1 MSLFFGTVAYGQG
14 SRLDRALDSYESICD
29 RCILLRERSLRGE
42 QIAPEELTSLL
53 EQVSQLRSTLQR
65 GSRNMSPAQ
74 KDRFERIRRRYT
86 VAFGGTGTPSDRP
99 TLKVARPEM
108 ELPKVEWRP
117 DLRLSS
123 GNGEILRSAQNDNS
137 SISLGSAQND
147 NSSISLGSAQNDDL
161 SCHPEGAKRP
171 KDLSAGLL
179 ILGGWRPETFS
190 YGGIINLTGNKWGL
204 YIKGRSNFKAMKA
217 DYSCSSDGT
226 ADGHIIWTSG
236 NECYTGMALGAGG
249 IFRISGPLSLY
260 AGSGYGSTRT
270 LWEDASGKW
279 AEVSDYSAKGPCAD
293 AGIIFNKGHFTAS
306 AGVST
311 VSLKTATVEFG
322 VGIRF

>member
-1 MSLFFGTVAYGQG
+1 M
-14 SRLDRALDSYESICD
+14 ALDSYETICD
-29 RCILLRERSLRGE
+29 RCILLRERSLQGE

-86 VAFGGTGTPSDRP
+86 VAFRGTGTLSDRP
-99 TLKVARPEM
+99 ALKVARPEM

-137 SISLGSAQND
+137 SISLGSPQND
-147 NSSISLGSAQNDDL
+147 NL
-161 SCHPEGAKRP
+161 SYHPEGAKRP

-179 ILGGWRPETFS
+179 ILGGWSPETFS
-190 YGGIINLTGNKWGL
+190 YGGMITLTGDKWGL

-217 DYSCSSDGT
+217 DYSCRSDGT

-236 NECYTGMALGAGG
+236 KECHIGMALGAGG
-249 IFRISGPLSLY
+249 TFRISGPISLY

>member
-1 MSLFFGTVAYGQG
+1 MQNKLSYILIAVSLFFGTVAYGQD

-86 VAFGGTGTPSDRP
+86 VAFGGTGTPSDRQA
-99 TLKVARPEM
+99 LKVARPEM

-123 GNGEILRSAQNDNS
+123 GTGEILRSAQNDNS
-137 SISLGSAQND
+137 SISLGSPQND
-147 NSSISLGSAQNDDL
+147 NL
-161 SCHPEGAKRP
+161 SYHPEVAKRP
-171 KDLSAGLL
+171 KDLSASLL
-179 ILGGWRPETFS
+179 ILGGWSPETFS
-190 YGGIINLTGNKWGL
+190 YGGMITLTGDKWGL

-217 DYSCSSDGT
+217 NYSCSSDGT

-236 NECYTGMALGAGG
+236 KECHTGMALGAGG
-249 IFRISGPLSLY
+249 IFSISGPISLY

-279 AEVSDYSAKGPCAD
+279 AEVADYSAQGLCAD
-293 AGIIFNKGHFTAS
+293 AGIIFNKGYFTAF

-322 VGIRF
+322 IGIRF

>member
-14 SRLDRALDSYESICD
+14 SRLDRALDSYETICD

-99 TLKVARPEM
+99 ALKVARPEM
-108 ELPKVEWRP
+108 ELPKVEWSP
-117 DLRLSS
+117 GFRLSS
-123 GNGEILRSAQNDNS
+123 GTGEILRSAQNDNS
-137 SISLGSAQND
+137 SISLGSPQTD
-147 NSSISLGSAQNDDL
+147 NL
-161 SCHPEGAKRP
+161 SYHPEGAKRP

-179 ILGGWRPETFS
+179 ILGGWSPETFS
-190 YGGIINLTGNKWGL
+190 YGGMITLTGDKWGL

-236 NECYTGMALGAGG
+236 NECHTGMALGAGG

-260 AGSGYGSTRT
+260 AGSGYGSTKT
-270 LWEDASGKW
+270 LWEDAAGKW
-279 AEVSDYSAKGPCAD
+279 AEVADYSVQGPCAD

>member
-1 MSLFFGTVAYGQG
+1 MQNKLSYILIAVSLFFGTVAYGQG
-14 SRLDRALDSYESICD
+14 SRLDRALDSYETICD

-147 NSSISLGSAQNDDL
+147 NL
-161 SCHPEGAKRP
+161 SYHPEGAKRP
-171 KDLSAGLL
+171 KDLSSGLL

-190 YGGIINLTGNKWGL
+190 YGGMITLTGDKWGL

-236 NECYTGMALGAGG
+236 KECHTGMALGAGG
-249 IFRISGPLSLY
+249 IFSISGPISLY
-260 AGSGYGSTRT
+260 AGSGYGSTKT
-270 LWEDASGKW
+270 LWEDAAGKW
-279 AEVSDYSAKGPCAD
+279 AEVADYSAQGPCAD

-306 AGVST
+306 AGVSS

>member
-1 MSLFFGTVAYGQG
+1 MQNKLSYILIAVSLFFGTVAYGQG
-14 SRLDRALDSYESICD
+14 SRLDRALDSYETICD

-123 GNGEILRSAQNDNS
+123 GNGEILRSAQNDI
-137 SISLGSAQND
+137 SISLGSPQND
-147 NSSISLGSAQNDDL
+147 NL
-161 SCHPEGAKRP
+161 SYHPEGAKRP
-171 KDLSAGLL
+171 TDLSSGLL
-179 ILGGWRPETFS
+179 ILGAWSPETFS
-190 YGGIINLTGNKWGL
+190 YGGMITLTGDKWGL